1 MINKSTKSINIPIFR
16 QRLDCSGKFNLDK
29 GPKISK
35 INYLVLISSKNKEQK
50 FCPDFLS
57 ILIMYLSIS
66 SAEIRTGVSLVFWIK
81 WKNKAN
87 SFLRFSDL

>member
-1 MINKSTKSINIPIFR
+1 
-16 QRLDCSGKFNLDK
+16 
-29 GPKISK
+29 
-35 INYLVLISSKNKEQK
+35 
-50 FCPDFLS
+50 
-57 ILIMYLSIS
+57 MYLSIS